1 MHGSIEKGGTAMIK
15 YIKPLPVSEEMLGA
29 YLEGNLSAEDS
40 FKVDELMKSN
50 VVFKGFVEEITAT
63 KEFGISEDGY
73 DSLYDEYPNLDEKFE
88 LPQIPEMGTLLSDD
102 ANIVCQDIVDY
113 TSMSPEIMTSVVK
126 EWTDSILET
135 KIGYGDECTGS
146 IAANMGGASGH
157 KNYGYEPN
165 YELEKFDP
173 NIYQGPNNTCAI
185 RCQEIILRDYGIMLS
200 QDELVEYATK
210 KGWFDP
216 DPVTGGT
223 SKYAV
228 GNLLDD
234 CGLETTRL
242 DNATVYDIIA
252 ELRAGHRVIVNV
264 DANELWVKNE
274 KNLFKRL
281 FGEATNR
288 INDAVQGVMGVEG
301 ANHALIVA
309 GVNVNPND
317 PSDIHVTL
325 IDSGSGD
332 VCIEYTFKEFQKA
345 WEDGN
350 CRMVSTNV
358 PAPLQYN
365 YVTHQMEP
373 SGFDT
378 PFRPSMIDM
387 PTGLDNHF
395 VISNS
400 YLDSYHDYQPTYDED
415 NQIAIAYSNE
425 NIEDYHIN
433 HDVQGQDDNRED
445 YGEHDSYVGSHED
458 YPTEI
463 PYEDSDTDVDITT
476 SPMEE
481 DDNNE
486 DYWSDTSFEDS
497 QDFTETEY

>member
-1 MHGSIEKGGTAMIK
+1 MIR

-29 YLEGNLSAEDS
+29 YLEGNLPAEDS
-40 FKVDELMKSN
+40 LKLEGMLQSN
-50 VVFKGFVEEITAT
+50 VAFKGFVDEVSGLSA
-63 KEFGISEDGY
+63 DG
-73 DSLYDEYPNLDEKFE
+73 DSDDVYESLHDEYPSFGEEFE
-88 LPQIPEMGTLLSDD
+88 LPQIPGVEALLADD
-102 ANIVCQDIVDY
+102 VDAVCLDVVDY
-113 TSMSPEIMTSVVK
+113 SSISSDVEDSMIQ
-126 EWTDSILET
+126 EWTDSVLET
-135 KIGYGDECTGS
+135 KVGDGDECTGS
-146 IAANMGGASGH
+146 IARNMCGASGH

-173 NIYQGPNNTCAI
+173 NIYQGPKRTCAI

-210 KGWFDP
+210 NGWFDP

-228 GNLLDD
+228 GNLLDV
-234 CGLETTRL
+234 CGIKTTRL

-281 FGEATNR
+281 FGEVTNR
-288 INDAVQGVMGVEG
+288 VNDAVQGVMGVEG

-309 GVNVNPND
+309 GVNVNPKD

-358 PAPLQYN
+358 PAPFQYN

-378 PFRPSMIDM
+378 PFKPSMADL
-387 PTGLDNHF
+387 PTGLDNQF
-395 VISNS
+395 CIANN
-400 YLDSYHDYQPTYDED
+400 YLEEYQDYHPMYNDGD
-415 NQIAIAYSNE
+415 NQIMISYANHSKD
-425 NIEDYHIN
+425 EDYADSESYSH
-433 HDVQGQDDNRED
+433 GCEKDDPLYDNMLH
-445 YGEHDSYVGSHED
+445 EHSDDGYEAYQTDEYVN
-458 YPTEI
+458 
-463 PYEDSDTDVDITT
+463 EDSSLSNT
-476 SPMEE
+476 EE
-481 DDNNE
+481 NNSGNE
-486 DYWSDTSFEDS
+486 DSEGTFNQE
-497 QDFTETEY
+497 ETLETQGLEY

>member
-1 MHGSIEKGGTAMIK
+1 MIR

-40 FKVDELMKSN
+40 LKLEGMLQSN
-50 VVFKGFVEEITAT
+50 VAFKGFVDEVSGLSA
-63 KEFGISEDGY
+63 DG
-73 DSLYDEYPNLDEKFE
+73 DSDDVYESLHDEYPSFGEEFE
-88 LPQIPEMGTLLSDD
+88 LPQIPGVEALLADD
-102 ANIVCQDIVDY
+102 VDAVCLDVVDY
-113 TSMSPEIMTSVVK
+113 SSISSDVEDSMIQ
-126 EWTDSILET
+126 EWTDSVLET
-135 KIGYGDECTGS
+135 KVGDGDECTGS

-210 KGWFDP
+210 KGWFNP

-223 SKYAV
+223 NKYAV

-358 PAPLQYN
+358 PAPFQYN

-378 PFRPSMIDM
+378 PFRPSLIDM
-387 PTGLDNHF
+387 PTGLGNQF
-395 VISNS
+395 YIASS
-400 YLDSYHDYQPTYDED
+400 YLEDYQDYHPVYDDGD
-415 NQIAIAYSNE
+415 NQIMISSVYDNEEKGHTESETYSHGCE
-425 NIEDYHIN
+425 EDEFSESNMVH
-433 HDVQGQDDNRED
+433 
-445 YGEHDSYVGSHED
+445 EHSDEGYEVYQTDESVD
-458 YPTEI
+458 
-463 PYEDSDTDVDITT
+463 EDSSISDT
-476 SPMEE
+476 EE
-481 DDNNE
+481 NDFGNE
-486 DYWSDTSFEDS
+486 DSEGAFNQEDTIES
-497 QDFTETEY
+497 QDSEY